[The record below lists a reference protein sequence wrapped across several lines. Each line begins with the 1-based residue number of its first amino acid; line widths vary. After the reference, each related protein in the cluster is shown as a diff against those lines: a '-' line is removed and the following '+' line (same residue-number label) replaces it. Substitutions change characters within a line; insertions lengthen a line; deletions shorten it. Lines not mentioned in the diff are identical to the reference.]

1 LRESSMNAKENDAAH
16 ARAVHDEAVLK
27 QYGLRWAVLAGW
39 RDALKLRH
47 VKLATEA
54 DPLLENARLKI
65 ATGCFSVCEV
75 GCDLSQL
82 EGMLTSADAST
93 EHNWVDFWVDLLAN
107 SMKDTAETERIL
119 KIPAIKTRYNNCGLS
134 ICRC

>member
-1 LRESSMNAKENDAAH
+1 MNATEPNANSEKTA
-16 ARAVHDEAVLK
+16 HDEAVLR

-47 VKLATEA
+47 VQLEA
-54 DPLLENARLKI
+54 RIDRLLEDARLKI

-93 EHNWVDFWVDLLAN
+93 DHNWVDFWVDVLAH
-107 SMKDTAETERIL
+107 SMQEHAETERIL
-119 KIPAIKTRYNNCGLS
+119 KIPAIKARYNNCGLS
-134 ICRC
+134 VCRC

>member
-1 LRESSMNAKENDAAH
+1 MNATGSNVNSDRTTHDAALL
-16 ARAVHDEAVLK
+16 R

-47 VKLATEA
+47 VQLGP
-54 DPLLENARLKI
+54 DVDRRLEDARLRI
-65 ATGCFSVCEV
+65 ATGCFSVCAV

-93 EHNWVDFWVDLLAN
+93 DHNWVDFWVDLLAN
-107 SMKDTAETERIL
+107 SMKADAETERIL
-119 KIPAIKTRYNNCGLS
+119 KIPAVKTRYQNCGLAV
-134 ICRC
+134 CRC